1 MSGWRKRQIV
11 DKMETNMKK
20 KDRKNLQFLMSL
32 DKHSMMSWWMHAP
45 KNDKLYAEELLD
57 AYQKEL
63 DIATTLVYDGPIDSG
78 FPDAKKILNKF
89 RINS

>member
-1 MSGWRKRQIV
+1 MSGWRKRQIANKV
-11 DKMETNMKK
+11 EVKMKK
-20 KDRKNLQFLMSL
+20 RDRKNLQFLLSL
-32 DKHSMMSWWMHAP
+32 DKHTMMSWWVNAP
-45 KNDKLYAEELLD
+45 LPDKLYAQELLD

-63 DIATTLVYDGPIDSG
+63 DIATVLVYDGPIDSG

>member
-11 DKMETNMKK
+11 NKMETNMKK
-20 KDRKNLQFLMSL
+20 RDRKNLYFLMSL
-32 DKHSMMSWWMHAP
+32 DKHTMMSWWLQAP
-45 KNDKLYAEELLD
+45 KNDKLYAQELLD
-57 AYQKEL
+57 TYQKEL
-63 DIATTLVYDGPIDSG
+63 DIAAHLVYDGPIESG